1 MSNVV
6 YLFAKPSTVQLYSV
20 EDPGLTWYE
29 EGAIISEIQL
39 KNDATQLQCSV
50 EDILEEMLVQ
60 KL

>member
-20 EDPGLTWYE
+20 EDPGITWYE

-39 KNDATQLQCSV
+39 KNDATRLQCSV
-50 EDILEEMLVQ
+50 EELKEEMLLK

>member
-6 YLFAKPSTVQLYSV
+6 QLFAKPTVQLYSV

-29 EGAIISEIQL
+29 EGQVISEIQL
-39 KNDATQLQCSV
+39 KNDAANLDIAV
-50 EDILEEMLVQ
+50 EEILEEMLLK

>member
-6 YLFAKPSTVQLYSV
+6 QLFAKPAVQLYSV

-29 EGAIISEIQL
+29 EGQVISEIQL
-39 KNDATQLQCSV
+39 KNDATNLDIAV
-50 EDILEEMLVQ
+50 EELLEEMLLK

>member
-20 EDPGLTWYE
+20 EDPGLTCYE
-29 EGAIISEIQL
+29 EGAVISEIQL

-50 EDILEEMLVQ
+50 EELKEEMLLK